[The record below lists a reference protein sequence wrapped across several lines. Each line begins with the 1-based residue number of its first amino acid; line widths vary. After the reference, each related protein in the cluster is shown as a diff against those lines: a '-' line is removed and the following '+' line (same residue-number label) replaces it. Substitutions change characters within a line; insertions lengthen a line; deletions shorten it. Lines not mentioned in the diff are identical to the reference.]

1 MPTILPINLD
11 VLTRNTNRT
20 IEDLPDTIRLNT
32 VNYKLFAVTMGNSG
46 HFISAL
52 SLEKQLCSNPGWYIY
67 DGLSEYRRK
76 GQRSAF
82 ACFNWDFNYQWAVNF
97 HMLFR
102 FASYEILTQVI
113 GMQLHKYLVL
123 AARFAV

>member
-1 MPTILPINLD
+1 MSSNRNRKMIDRRLYDGIRSRTPRDFNAGMPTILPINLD
-11 VLTRNTNRT
+11 VLKRNTNRT

-32 VNYKLFAVTMGNSG
+32 ANYKLFAVTMGNGG

-76 GQRSAF
+76 VKV
-82 ACFNWDFNYQWAVNF
+82 CIC
-97 HMLFR
+97 LF
-102 FASYEILTQVI
+102 QV
-113 GMQLHKYLVL
+113 GL
-123 AARFAV
+123 